1 MALPGTDYNPATGLD
16 LSGGSNVAE
25 YVINEFGGAAFRH
38 WKTPFSPSALQ
49 AEIYPRTPTPTF
61 TPNPNPTPNPTPNLS
76 PNPNPSPNQ
85 ASAVEADDCFTTLTF
100 SSDKIAGKPLA
111 PSPPGEETYVLKEAN
126 PSPNPNP
133 TRTRT

>member
-49 AEIYPRTPTPTF
+49 AQPYPLTPTPTPTF
-61 TPNPNPTPNPTPNLS
+61 TPNPYPQPQPQPQ
-76 PNPNPSPNQ
+76 P
-85 ASAVEADDCFTTLTF
+85 
-100 SSDKIAGKPLA
+100 
-111 PSPPGEETYVLKEAN
+111 
-126 PSPNPNP
+126 
-133 TRTRT
+133 